1 MTGSDGIAPADH
13 RPLPRAAT
21 WCFMTELR
29 RRARGPPV
37 DSRDDHSTVVAG
49 LDRTARPTKITTV
62 RSQTSRPASHG
73 HLAMTCMIA
82 ITGLDDFLQTESAIT
97 ITGICKNDLSPR
109 LAQRAG
115 DRLPYSARGSRH
127 QRNFAIQSEAIE
139 DHVSHPSARNG
150 PAPRVAGLADLLQT
164 DDVRDAGSLA
174 HCDTGHGGGG
184 LGSTVG
190 PVGCLDAFVSPGC
203 SAEDARRPNKRGTGV
218 ARSEALVRHPEA
230 GGKFASPPG
239 RPGFNSSDPGW
250 SPPWTPRGGTPAG
263 SSRSGRE
270 SGARNGLGW

>member
-21 WCFMTELR
+21 WRFMTELR

-97 ITGICKNDLSPR
+97 ITGIRILTSENSCRIVSRCLSITDL
-109 LAQRAG
+109 
-115 DRLPYSARGSRH
+115 
-127 QRNFAIQSEAIE
+127 
-139 DHVSHPSARNG
+139 
-150 PAPRVAGLADLLQT
+150 
-164 DDVRDAGSLA
+164 DVRTTYTD
-174 HCDTGHGGGG
+174 G
-184 LGSTVG
+184 LCSQFFRVCRWKDKRMCRRA
-190 PVGCLDAFVSPGC
+190 VVSKKQFSEYHLRDGT
-203 SAEDARRPNKRGTGV
+203 DIGTGDD
-218 ARSEALVRHPEA
+218 AYQVR
-230 GGKFASPPG
+230 
-239 RPGFNSSDPGW
+239 
-250 SPPWTPRGGTPAG
+250 
-263 SSRSGRE
+263 
-270 SGARNGLGW
+270 